1 MTKVI
6 KLLANLST
14 EEEVAIAA
22 YKAMPELTSTL
33 IEKICIATDKRSI
46 ERNEEF
52 ILNAISCVTNIL
64 YYDRAGEPLISH
76 ELRCKVFHSF
86 KDFLLATQNEEIQI
100 ETVRVLSN
108 LSRHREVCVEIFAK
122 EE

>member
-1 MTKVI
+1 MEDALTKVI

-14 EEEVAIAA
+14 EEEVADAA
-22 YKAMPELTSTL
+22 YRAMPELTSTL
-33 IEKICIATDKRSI
+33 IEKICLATDKRSI

-64 YYDRAGEPLISH
+64 YYDRASEPLISH

-86 KDFLLATQNEEIQI
+86 KDLLLAT
-100 ETVRVLSN
+100 
-108 LSRHREVCVEIFAK
+108 
-122 EE
+122 